1 MPPHSSSFVRSPTDL
16 VHGAKNQPSHT
27 IPSHFTFRSRPTRDL
42 QSERALPASMK
53 SFTSSKFKSH
63 DHLKQKPNQ
72 SKSLHQKDS
81 PPIHTWTPTLSEQD
95 AIHSRA
101 VHGLL
106 GSKARQS
113 SRYQQAQQH
122 HSKAMPSHSKK
133 KGIQHLSI
141 SARSIHQHAVREK
154 QKADRIESID
164 EDCKFKRIYTTR
176 SLETHHHSR
185 PNCVSLAVGS
195 DHKGDDSSHDD
206 ESTSSDGHTSTLT
219 RCSHATIQRDSDS
232 SATQS
237 STSSDQYHR
246 ATPTRHVSA
255 GKLSRYRRRAY
266 NLALPPVV
274 EQVNDEDAGDESH

>member
-1 MPPHSSSFVRSPTDL
+1 MVYSVRKPGNPLGTNRRSSITQRRCLHIRKRRAFNICLFQQDRSISMPFEKSKRQTASNRSTRTVSSNASTRLD
-16 VHGAKNQPSHT
+16 
-27 IPSHFTFRSRPTRDL
+27 RSRRV
-42 QSERALPASMK
+42 
-53 SFTSSKFKSH
+53 FT
-63 DHLKQKPNQ
+63 
-72 SKSLHQKDS
+72 
-81 PPIHTWTPTLSEQD
+81 
-95 AIHSRA
+95 
-101 VHGLL
+101 
-106 GSKARQS
+106 
-113 SRYQQAQQH
+113 
-122 HSKAMPSHSKK
+122 
-133 KGIQHLSI
+133 
-141 SARSIHQHAVREK
+141 
-154 QKADRIESID
+154 ADRTAP
-164 EDCKFKRIYTTR
+164 F
-176 SLETHHHSR
+176 
-185 PNCVSLAVGS
+185 LAVGS